1 MTTTGTS
8 AGSLVTG
15 VAEKFILATIV
26 LLKTL
31 STPKRG
37 GKRREALEAALDKFK
52 ATASLQRWTD
62 AEGRLELKR

>member
-26 LLKTL
+26 LLETL

-37 GKRREALEAALDKFK
+37 GKRREALEAALVKLK
-52 ATASLQRWTD
+52 TTASLHSTEMD
-62 AEGRLELKR
+62 